1 MSLSSC
7 WPNSR
12 KALNKFVKPIVAA
25 VLCCAN
31 GSLFAQ
37 ASSLPAEHAI
47 EVMLTP
53 TSGQIEIS
61 DQVRVEGRN
70 NYAFRLA
77 PWLNIES
84 ILLDDHQLG
93 VTGFSPEYVVALPDS
108 KQHVISF
115 TLRGRIPARGTQQA
129 STALLSSSG
138 GDGVYL
144 PGYDAWIPQD
154 DVGLIRYRMSVKLP
168 PAQRAVATGK
178 LVSEQVTDALYQAT
192 FEVTHPAEAPSLFA
206 GPYQVKERRSQ
217 GLRLRTYFHAELTA
231 LADVY
236 LDAADGYIQRYQTS
250 IGAYPYA
257 DFHIISAP
265 LPVGLGFPNLTYVGR
280 RVIPLPFMRTR
291 SLAHEVLHNWWGS
304 GVMVD
309 YASGN
314 WAEGLTTYM
323 ADYALARDKGEAEAR
338 SMRIQWLRD
347 YAALPAQR
355 DQPVRAFKSKQ
366 HQASQVIG
374 YNKLAF
380 IFHMLANEIGQPAFA
395 DGLQRFWIRHVY
407 GKAAWVDL
415 QAAFEQA
422 AGRDLDWFF
431 TQWLERSG
439 APRLSLGAHSVE
451 KVEAGYRTR
460 IEILQPVSGYRFKLP
475 LLLATVDG
483 GQQHELT
490 ITDTL
495 TRVEFVTPAK
505 PRSLHVD
512 PDSDVFRR
520 LQQDEA
526 PPILRDVTLHPSAI
540 TVVASTDAE
549 FIEVAR
555 NLAVRLMDVEPRFDS
570 LSALQN
576 SDRPLLLVASSNN
589 LAGQLAQLRVDRS
602 PELPD
607 VAHSAGAWTVR
618 RANGAPVLV
627 VIADNAAELAS
638 LLRPLPHYGGQ
649 SYVLFAAG
657 RAVSRGIW
665 PLTRGSLYL
674 DLQDSL

>member
-1 MSLSSC
+1 M
-7 WPNSR
+7 
-12 KALNKFVKPIVAA
+12 NKFVKLIVTA
-25 VLCCAN
+25 VLCCASM
-31 GSLFAQ
+31 SLYAQ
-37 ASSLPAEHAI
+37 ATVPSAEHTI

-53 TSGQIEIS
+53 ASGQIEIS
-61 DQVRVEGRN
+61 DKVRIEGRE
-70 NYAFRLA
+70 NYVFRLA
-77 PWLNIES
+77 PWLDIES
-84 ILLDDHQLG
+84 VSLDDHPLRVTSLG
-93 VTGFSPEYVVALPDS
+93 HDYVVALPDRNP
-108 KQHVISF
+108 HVIGF
-115 TLRGRIPARGTQQA
+115 TLRGRIPARGAQEL
-129 STALLSSSG
+129 STAMLGSSG
-138 GDGVYL
+138 SDGVYL
-144 PGYDAWIPQD
+144 PGYDAWIPQHD
-154 DVGLIRYRMSVKLP
+154 AGPIRYRITVKLP
-168 PAQRAVATGK
+168 PDQRAVVTGK
-178 LVSEQVTDALYQAT
+178 LVSEQLSDALYQAT
-192 FEVTHPAEAPSLFA
+192 FEVTHSGEVPSLFA

-217 GLRLRTYFHAELTA
+217 GLRLRTYFHAELA
-231 LADVY
+231 DLADVY
-236 LDAADGYIQRYQTS
+236 LDAADAYIQRYQAS

-257 DFHIISAP
+257 DFHVISAP

-280 RVIPLPFMRTR
+280 QVIPLPFMRTR
-291 SLAHEVLHNWWGS
+291 SLAHEVLHNWWGN
-304 GVMVD
+304 GITVD

-323 ADYALARDKGEAEAR
+323 ADYALERDKGEAEAR
-338 SMRIQWLRD
+338 SMRVKWLRD

-374 YNKLAF
+374 YNKVAF

-395 DGLQRFWIRHVY
+395 DGLQRFWSEHVY
-407 GKAAWVDL
+407 GQAAWRDL

-431 TQWLERSG
+431 KQWLERSG

-451 KVEAGYRTR
+451 MVATGYRTR
-460 IEILQPVSGYRFKLP
+460 VEILQPVKGYRFKLP
-475 LLLATVDG
+475 LLLDTADG
-483 GQQHELT
+483 TQLHELT
-490 ITDTL
+490 VTDTL

-505 PRSLHVD
+505 PRYLSVD
-512 PDSDVFRR
+512 PGSDVFRR
-520 LQQDEA
+520 LQQDET
-526 PPILRDVTLHPSAI
+526 PPILRDVTLNPSVS
-540 TVVASTDAE
+540 TVVASADDE
-549 FIEVAR
+549 FVEVAR

-570 LSALQN
+570 LSVLQD
-576 SDRPLLLVASSNN
+576 SDQALLLIASRDD
-589 LAGQLAQLRVDRS
+589 LAGQLAQLKLEQS

-607 VAHSAGAWTVR
+607 MAHSAAAWTAR

-627 VIADNAAELAS
+627 VTAENAAELAS

>member
-1 MSLSSC
+1 MSLY
-7 WPNSR
+7 
-12 KALNKFVKPIVAA
+12 
-25 VLCCAN
+25 
-31 GSLFAQ
+31 AQ
-37 ASSLPAEHAI
+37 ATAPSAEHTI

-53 TSGQIEIS
+53 ASGQIEIS
-61 DQVRVEGRN
+61 DKVRVEGRE
-70 NYAFRLA
+70 NYVFRLA
-77 PWLNIES
+77 PWLDIES
-84 ILLDDHQLG
+84 VLLDDHPLRVTSLG
-93 VTGFSPEYVVALPDS
+93 HDYVVALPDRNP
-108 KQHVISF
+108 HVIGF
-115 TLRGRIPARGTQQA
+115 TLRGRIPARGAQES
-129 STALLSSSG
+129 STAMLGSSG
-138 GDGVYL
+138 SDGVYL
-144 PGYDAWIPQD
+144 PGYDAWIPQHD
-154 DVGLIRYRMSVKLP
+154 AGPIRYRITVKLP
-168 PAQRAVATGK
+168 PDQRVVVTGK
-178 LVSEQVTDALYQAT
+178 LVSEQLSDALYQAT
-192 FEVTHPAEAPSLFA
+192 FEVTHSGEAPSLFA
-206 GPYQVKERRSQ
+206 GPYQVKERISQ
-217 GLRLRTYFHAELTA
+217 GLRLRTYFHAELA
-231 LADVY
+231 DLADIY
-236 LDAADGYIQRYQTS
+236 LDAADGYLQRYQAS

-280 RVIPLPFMRTR
+280 QVIPLPFMRTR
-291 SLAHEVLHNWWGS
+291 SLAHEVLHNWWGN
-304 GVMVD
+304 GITVD
-309 YASGN
+309 HASGN

-338 SMRIQWLRD
+338 SMRVKWLRD

-374 YNKLAF
+374 YNKVAF

-395 DGLQRFWIRHVY
+395 DGLQRFWTEHVY
-407 GKAAWVDL
+407 GQAAWRDL

-431 TQWLERSG
+431 KQWLERSG

-451 KVEAGYRTR
+451 MVATGYRTR
-460 IEILQPVSGYRFKLP
+460 VEILQPVKGYRFKLP
-475 LLLATVDG
+475 LLLDTTDG
-483 GQQHELT
+483 AQRHELT
-490 ITDTL
+490 VTDTL

-505 PRSLHVD
+505 PRYLSVD

-520 LQQDEA
+520 LQQDET
-526 PPILRDVTLHPSAI
+526 PPILRDVTLNPSVS
-540 TVVASTDAE
+540 TVVASADNE
-549 FIEVAR
+549 FVEVAR

-570 LSALQN
+570 LSVLQD
-576 SDRPLLLVASSNN
+576 SDQPILLIASRDD
-589 LAGQLAQLRVDRS
+589 LAGQLAQLKLEQS

-607 VAHSAGAWTVR
+607 MAHSAAAWTAR

-627 VIADNAAELAS
+627 VTAENAAELAS

>member
-1 MSLSSC
+1 MSLY
-7 WPNSR
+7 
-12 KALNKFVKPIVAA
+12 
-25 VLCCAN
+25 
-31 GSLFAQ
+31 AQ
-37 ASSLPAEHAI
+37 ATAPSAEHTI

-53 TSGQIEIS
+53 ASGQIEIN
-61 DQVRVEGRN
+61 DKVRVEGRE
-70 NYAFRLA
+70 NYVFRLA
-77 PWLNIES
+77 PWLDIES
-84 ILLDDHQLG
+84 VLLDDHPLRVTSLG
-93 VTGFSPEYVVALPDS
+93 HDYVVALPDRNP
-108 KQHVISF
+108 HVIGF
-115 TLRGRIPARGTQQA
+115 TLRGRIPARGAQES
-129 STALLSSSG
+129 STAMLGSSG
-138 GDGVYL
+138 SDGVYL
-144 PGYDAWIPQD
+144 PGYDAWIPQHD
-154 DVGLIRYRMSVKLP
+154 AGPIRYRITVKLP
-168 PAQRAVATGK
+168 PDQRVVVTGK
-178 LVSEQVTDALYQAT
+178 LVSEQLSDALYQAT
-192 FEVTHPAEAPSLFA
+192 FEVTHSGEAPSLFA
-206 GPYQVKERRSQ
+206 GPYQVKERISQ
-217 GLRLRTYFHAELTA
+217 GLRLRTYFHAELA
-231 LADVY
+231 DLADIY
-236 LDAADGYIQRYQTS
+236 LDAADGYLQRYQAS

-280 RVIPLPFMRTR
+280 QVIPLPFMRTR
-291 SLAHEVLHNWWGS
+291 SLAHEVLHNWWGN
-304 GVMVD
+304 GITVD
-309 YASGN
+309 HASGN

-338 SMRIQWLRD
+338 SMRVKWLRD

-374 YNKLAF
+374 YNKVAF

-395 DGLQRFWIRHVY
+395 DGLQRFWTEHVY
-407 GKAAWVDL
+407 GQAAWRDL

-431 TQWLERSG
+431 KQWLERSG

-451 KVEAGYRTR
+451 MVATGYRTR
-460 IEILQPVSGYRFKLP
+460 VEILQPVKGYRFKLP
-475 LLLATVDG
+475 LLLDTTDG
-483 GQQHELT
+483 AQRHELT
-490 ITDTL
+490 VTDTL

-505 PRSLHVD
+505 PRYLSVD

-520 LQQDEA
+520 LQQDET
-526 PPILRDVTLHPSAI
+526 PPILRDVTLNPSVS
-540 TVVASTDAE
+540 TVVASADNE
-549 FIEVAR
+549 FVEVAR

-570 LSALQN
+570 LSVLQD
-576 SDRPLLLVASSNN
+576 SDQPILLIASRDD
-589 LAGQLAQLRVDRS
+589 LAGQLAQLKLEQS

-607 VAHSAGAWTVR
+607 MAHSAAAWTAR

-627 VIADNAAELAS
+627 VTAENAAELAS

>member
-1 MSLSSC
+1 MSLY
-7 WPNSR
+7 
-12 KALNKFVKPIVAA
+12 
-25 VLCCAN
+25 
-31 GSLFAQ
+31 AQ
-37 ASSLPAEHAI
+37 ATVPSAEHTI

-53 TSGQIEIS
+53 ASGQIEIS
-61 DQVRVEGRN
+61 DKVRIEGRE
-70 NYAFRLA
+70 NYVFRLA
-77 PWLNIES
+77 PWLDIES
-84 ILLDDHQLG
+84 VSLDAHPLRVTSLG
-93 VTGFSPEYVVALPDS
+93 HDYVVALPDRNP
-108 KQHVISF
+108 HVIGF
-115 TLRGRIPARGTQQA
+115 TLRGRIPARGAQEL
-129 STALLSSSG
+129 STAMLGSSG
-138 GDGVYL
+138 SDGVYL
-144 PGYDAWIPQD
+144 PGYDAWIPQHD
-154 DVGLIRYRMSVKLP
+154 AGPIRYRITVKLP
-168 PAQRAVATGK
+168 PDQRAVVTGK
-178 LVSEQVTDALYQAT
+178 LVSEQLSDALYQAT
-192 FEVTHPAEAPSLFA
+192 FEVTHSGEAPSLFA
-206 GPYQVKERRSQ
+206 GPYLVKERISQ
-217 GLRLRTYFHAELTA
+217 GLRLRTYFHAELA
-231 LADVY
+231 DLADIY
-236 LDAADGYIQRYQTS
+236 LDAADGYLQRYQAS

-280 RVIPLPFMRTR
+280 QVIPLPFMRTR
-291 SLAHEVLHNWWGS
+291 SLAHEVLHNWWGN
-304 GVMVD
+304 GITVD
-309 YASGN
+309 HASGN

-338 SMRIQWLRD
+338 SMRVKWLRD

-374 YNKLAF
+374 YNKVAF

-395 DGLQRFWIRHVY
+395 DGLQRFWTGHVY
-407 GKAAWVDL
+407 GQAAWRDL

-431 TQWLERSG
+431 KQWLERSG

-451 KVEAGYRTR
+451 MVATGYRTR
-460 IEILQPVSGYRFKLP
+460 VEILQPVKGYRFKLP
-475 LLLATVDG
+475 LLLDTADG
-483 GQQHELT
+483 TQLHELT
-490 ITDTL
+490 VTDTL

-505 PRSLHVD
+505 PRYLSVD
-512 PDSDVFRR
+512 PGSDVFRR
-520 LQQDEA
+520 LQQDET
-526 PPILRDVTLHPSAI
+526 PPILRDVTLNPSVS
-540 TVVASTDAE
+540 TVVASADDE
-549 FIEVAR
+549 FVEVAR

-570 LSALQN
+570 LSVLQD
-576 SDRPLLLVASSNN
+576 SDQPILLIASRDD
-589 LAGQLAQLRVDRS
+589 LAGQLAQLKLEQS

-607 VAHSAGAWTVR
+607 MAHSAAVWTAR

-627 VIADNAAELAS
+627 VTAENAAELAS